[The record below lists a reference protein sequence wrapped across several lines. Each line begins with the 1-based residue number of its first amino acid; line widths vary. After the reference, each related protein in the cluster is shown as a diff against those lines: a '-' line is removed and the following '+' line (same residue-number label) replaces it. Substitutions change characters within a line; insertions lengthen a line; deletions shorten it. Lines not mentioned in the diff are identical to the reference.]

1 MSSGLDFPAGD
12 SNTETFVDLMPGF
25 ECMFNGWEMPDD
37 LTMSIW
43 TRKSISLARPDM
55 PEFGLR
61 VFSSDAKPENPVG
74 PAMQGGFTLSSE
86 VWR

>member
-12 SNTETFVDLMPGF
+12 NNTETFVDLMPGF
-25 ECMFNGWEMPDD
+25 ECMFNGWEMPSG

-61 VFSSDAKPENPVG
+61 VFSSDARPENPVG
-74 PAMQGGFTLSSE
+74 PVMQGGFT
-86 VWR
+86 